1 MCQILAPGF
10 PSGFQD
16 GEEMRLVETV
26 VSFDRMVGLDYLAVV
41 RILPVGTDDWFSRTC
56 TAALRQSARDNR

>member
-1 MCQILAPGF
+1 VCQIFAPGF
-10 PSGFQD
+10 PLGFQN

-41 RILPVGTDDWFSRTC
+41 RILLVGTDD
-56 TAALRQSARDNR
+56 

>member
-1 MCQILAPGF
+1 MCQIFAPGF
-10 PSGFQD
+10 PLVSD

-41 RILPVGTDDWFSRTC
+41 RILSVGTDDFVLADMRSR
-56 TAALRQSARDNR
+56 S